1 MKTRGILWLV
11 AVAMLSIGAQ
21 VDPVHGA
28 SKSTPSASDMSQ
40 AIQPE
45 TAREQQE
52 KQKKLEQQNL
62 QEQQRLQD
70 STLKEK
76 GESPSYSGT
85 PKIGGQAGAS
95 EFPLPAFP
103 QLKGELV
110 KIEGEV
116 YTIRD
121 AEGKE
126 IQVQTDKNTE
136 MGRPSFHVGDMVE
149 VKRTLKGYAMSVNPT
164 SAPEKSA
171 GSPDLGSPQAS
182 KQTVSGEVLR
192 IEEGKYWVKDR
203 DGHEVALIVNQNTR
217 MSCPQT
223 GSMSGM
229 LPDPNASDKP
239 ENKGQPQD
247 LARTAEQ
254 PGSEVGPGTK
264 PSADSSVC
272 KFKVGDKIE
281 ADISDMGAATFIKT
295 AGRPQP
301 GQPLP

>member
-1 MKTRGILWLV
+1 M
-11 AVAMLSIGAQ
+11 
-21 VDPVHGA
+21 
-28 SKSTPSASDMSQ
+28 
-40 AIQPE
+40 
-45 TAREQQE
+45 
-52 KQKKLEQQNL
+52 
-62 QEQQRLQD
+62 
-70 STLKEK
+70 KEK

-182 KQTVSGEVLR
+182 KQTVSGEVLK

-203 DGHEVALIVNQNTR
+203 IAWRFFPR
-217 MSCPQT
+217 MVGVLS
-223 GSMSGM
+223 
-229 LPDPNASDKP
+229 SDRF
-239 ENKGQPQD
+239 D
-247 LARTAEQ
+247 
-254 PGSEVGPGTK
+254 
-264 PSADSSVC
+264 
-272 KFKVGDKIE
+272 VGD
-281 ADISDMGAATFIKT
+281 AA
-295 AGRPQP
+295 RSECQR
-301 GQPLP
+301 